1 MACFVFGGIDY
12 GERLD
17 VETIEAPAIAKSSPD
32 MRYAAG
38 RDGGYLA
45 GNRLDPMEIKVKAR
59 LATDRIDEREI
70 QRMWADVAATMR
82 HDGPVPLSLVD
93 GFYWM
98 AVLADEPKLKFRHY
112 SATAELVFLCPDPVA
127 YGAVRRLTVPSGG
140 EVRFK
145 VDGTYP
151 AKPRI
156 VASAVRD
163 AESLVWGL
171 RLDDGD
177 HVHVATGSAQA
188 RSVALDCDARTC
200 TVNGA
205 TALPTLD
212 SDWLAFAPGEHT
224 LEMDHGTGA
233 AELVFTERWL

>member
-12 GERLD
+12 SERLD

-45 GNRLDPMEIKVKAR
+45 GNRLEPMEIKVKAR

-98 AVLADEPKLKFRHY
+98 AVLADEPKLKFRQ
-112 SATAELVFLCPDPVA
+112 P
-127 YGAVRRLTVPSGG
+127 
-140 EVRFK
+140 
-145 VDGTYP
+145 
-151 AKPRI
+151 
-156 VASAVRD
+156 
-163 AESLVWGL
+163 
-171 RLDDGD
+171 
-177 HVHVATGSAQA
+177 
-188 RSVALDCDARTC
+188 
-200 TVNGA
+200 
-205 TALPTLD
+205 
-212 SDWLAFAPGEHT
+212 
-224 LEMDHGTGA
+224 MGA
-233 AELVFTERWL
+233 ASPVE